1 MSLLNEIQLTSG
13 SVTINGHIAYASQE
27 SWSFNSSILQNIMF
41 GKPYDQKRF
50 KEVISVCAMERDL
63 KLFPYAE
70 RTLVGERGV
79 SLSGGQKARITL
91 ARYAFKHYFEVKFSL
106 QGEVG

>member
-1 MSLLNEIQLTSG
+1 MSILNEIPISRG
-13 SVTINGHIAYASQE
+13 SIRVNGSIAYASQE
-27 SWSFNSSILQNIMF
+27 PWTFNSSIRQNILF
-41 GKPYDQKRF
+41 GKDYEEKRF
-50 KEVISVCAMERDL
+50 NEVISVCAMERDL

-91 ARYAFKHYFEVKFSL
+91 ARYIQYSL
-106 QGEVG
+106 L